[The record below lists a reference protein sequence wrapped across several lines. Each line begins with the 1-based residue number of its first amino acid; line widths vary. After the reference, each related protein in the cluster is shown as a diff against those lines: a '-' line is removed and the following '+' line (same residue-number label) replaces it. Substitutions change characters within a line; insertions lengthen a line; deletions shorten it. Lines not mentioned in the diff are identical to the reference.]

1 MHNVS
6 SCQRWQ
12 ESATCAAQGTLIERW
27 RRTTEWWLGAREH
40 YYALATAD
48 VRALCNAA
56 QRWHD
61 LAIRRLALTPTPEEK
76 AE

>member
-1 MHNVS
+1 MNNVS
-6 SCQRWQ
+6 GCQRWQ

-27 RRTTEWWLGAREH
+27 RRTTEWWLGARER
-40 YYALATAD
+40 YYTLATAD

-61 LAIRRLALTPTPEEK
+61 LAIRRLGLAPTLEEK

>member
-1 MHNVS
+1 MNNVS
-6 SCQRWQ
+6 GCQRWQ

-40 YYALATAD
+40 YYTLATAD

-61 LAIRRLALTPTPEEK
+61 LAIRRLGLAPTLEEK